1 MTEVDSLSA
10 RAKIAL
16 KSTSFY
22 VKYFLFI
29 QNTKLKN
36 PDQKGGICVLA
47 ENHYQK
53 PCQKRHD
60 TNRFA
65 QIRFA

>member
-47 ENHYQK
+47 DLIRPKSILK
-53 PCQKRHD
+53 PDIMSWWEAIKS
-60 TNRFA
+60 
-65 QIRFA
+65 

>member
-47 ENHYQK
+47 
-53 PCQKRHD
+53 D
-60 TNRFA
+60 L
-65 QIRFA
+65 IRPKSILNPDIMSWWEATKS

>member
-47 ENHYQK
+47 DLIRPKSILK
-53 PCQKRHD
+53 PDIMSLWEATKS
-60 TNRFA
+60 
-65 QIRFA
+65 

>member
-47 ENHYQK
+47 
-53 PCQKRHD
+53 D
-60 TNRFA
+60 L
-65 QIRFA
+65 IRPKSILTPDIVSLWEATKS

>member
-47 ENHYQK
+47 
-53 PCQKRHD
+53 D
-60 TNRFA
+60 L
-65 QIRFA
+65 IRPKSVLMPDIMSWWEATKS

>member
-47 ENHYQK
+47 DLNRPKSILK
-53 PCQKRHD
+53 PDIMSWWEATKS
-60 TNRFA
+60 
-65 QIRFA
+65 

>member
-22 VKYFLFI
+22 VKYFLFN

-47 ENHYQK
+47 
-53 PCQKRHD
+53 D
-60 TNRFA
+60 L
-65 QIRFA
+65 IRPKSVLMPDIMSWWEATKS